1 MDWSIAKEFI
11 KPELMVLIPVLYLI
25 GTALKKSEKVNDKY
39 IPLLLGLCGIV
50 LCVLYVGATGTIRS
64 WQDVFML
71 AFVGITQGI
80 LTAGASVYFNQI
92 YKQMT
97 DKDK

>member
-1 MDWSIAKEFI
+1 MDWSIVKEFI

-25 GTALKKSEKVNDKY
+25 GVGLKKSEKINDKF
-39 IPLLLGLCGIV
+39 IPLLLGVCGIV
-50 LCVLYVGATGTIRS
+50 LSVLYVGATGTIRS

-80 LTAGASVYFNQI
+80 LTAGASVYFNQL
-92 YKQMT
+92 YKQMIE
-97 DKDK
+97 KP